1 MRRRVDLRAGMA
13 VQGVPVC
20 TIVHGRVVMLDGR
33 LLGPPGW
40 GRPVSPAPA
49 AADGREAARARHA

>member
-1 MRRRVDLRAGMA
+1 MA

-20 TIVHGRVVMLDGR
+20 TIVRGRVVMRDGR

-40 GRPVSPAPA
+40 GRPVSPALP